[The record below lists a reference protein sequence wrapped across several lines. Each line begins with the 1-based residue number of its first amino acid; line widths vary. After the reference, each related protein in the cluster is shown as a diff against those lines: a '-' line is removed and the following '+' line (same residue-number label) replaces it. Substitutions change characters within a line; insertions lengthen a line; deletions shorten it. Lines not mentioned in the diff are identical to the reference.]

1 MTTLMRH
8 FGSTLPITN
17 HAQVRM
23 RQRGFRGSDIE
34 LVLAHGTESNEAV
47 VLTKSDVECAVRR
60 LKRQIQALER
70 LNGTAI
76 VTAGEVV
83 QTVYRPRKR
92 KMRKFLDTSRGSSH
106 SSRWSA

>member
-1 MTTLMRH
+1 MTTLTRPLE
-8 FGSTLPITN
+8 STLPVTK

-23 RQRGFRGSDIE
+23 RQRGYRGSDLE
-34 LVLAHGTESNEAV
+34 LVFAYGTESQEAV
-47 VLTKSDVECAVRR
+47 VLTKSDVERGVRG

-76 VTAGEVV
+76 VTAGEIV

-92 KMRKFLDTSRGSSH
+92 KMRQFLHTARGSSH
-106 SSRWSA
+106 YSRRPR